1 MPLER
6 ARVERAR
13 RAVVASCARSA
24 FTHRGQYI
32 EPMLGPMRS
41 LASLPGQCEVC
52 RGWSE
57 GLVCA
62 ACREQHALAR
72 ARCARCGLALGAA
85 AAACGAC
92 LREPPP
98 YERTVCALEYGFP
111 WDRLIS
117 AFKFNRRVEL
127 AGALA
132 ALLADAI
139 ERDEAASA
147 MQASQGP
154 PAARAAQ
161 PDRTPRRLVVP
172 VPLSPARL
180 AERGFNQAWEL
191 ARRVARR
198 RGLASE
204 AQALQRVLD
213 APAQATLASRAER
226 ERNLRNAFA
235 PGAAA
240 TARASR
246 GIGGIAGIGLG
257 GGGSVAGRDVALV
270 DDVMTTGA
278 TAREAA
284 AALLRAGARS
294 VHLWV
299 LARTP
304 MPAPPPAPAPAAA

>member
-1 MPLER
+1 MHER
-6 ARVERAR
+6 AARAAAWRWAPRPR
-13 RAVVASCARSA
+13 RAAPVS
-24 FTHRGQYI
+24 
-32 EPMLGPMRS
+32 
-41 LASLPGQCEVC
+41 
-52 RGWSE
+52 
-57 GLVCA
+57 
-62 ACREQHALAR
+62 REL
-72 ARCARCGLALGAA
+72 
-85 AAACGAC
+85 
-92 LREPPP
+92 PP

-154 PAARAAQ
+154 PAAHAAQ

-235 PGAAA
+235 PAPLPPHVQAAASAASPASAWAAGAAWLGA
-240 TARASR
+240 TWP
-246 GIGGIAGIGLG
+246 
-257 GGGSVAGRDVALV
+257 LV
-270 DDVMTTGA
+270 DVMTTGA